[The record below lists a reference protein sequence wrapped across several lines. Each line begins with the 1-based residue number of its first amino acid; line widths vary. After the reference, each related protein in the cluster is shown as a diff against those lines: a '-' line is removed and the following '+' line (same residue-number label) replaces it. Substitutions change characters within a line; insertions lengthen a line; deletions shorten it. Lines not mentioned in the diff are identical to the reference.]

1 MGALLGKVASLFGY
15 LLNFIYVHVN
25 NYGLAIILFTIAVQ
39 IILLP
44 FFIKQQKTLIK
55 NSKIQAKLSE
65 LRDKYKNDQV
75 RLGQETMDL
84 YKKEH
89 MSPFSGCLGS
99 ILQIFIFI
107 AIFYLVRQPL
117 TYMEK
122 RSPEEIN
129 AYREKYEIAENNGYK
144 EIDIIREANARG
156 DNEISINMWF
166 LGLDLSN
173 VPTKNLTNWTV
184 YIIPGLYVVSSII
197 TMKITQAQT
206 GMYKKKKTEE
216 SEEVIDVTEVSDEP
230 ENNEENVEVEEAE
243 TLDEKTEEKSLVKV
257 KDKDKKDDEDDEDVA
272 QAMSKQMSIMMP
284 VMAVSIALVAPL
296 GLALYW
302 LVNNI
307 IQTVQRVVLNKI
319 YNKKEEE

>member
-1 MGALLGKVASLFGY
+1 MGALLAKVASLFGY

-25 NYGLAIILFTIAVQ
+25 NYGLAIILFSIAVQ

-55 NSKIQAKLSE
+55 NSKIQAKLAE

-84 YKKEH
+84 YKREK

-107 AIFYLVRQPL
+107 SIFYLVRQPL

-129 AYREKYEIAENNGYK
+129 SYREKYEIAENNGYK

-156 DNEISINMWF
+156 DSEISINMWF

-184 YIIPGLYVVSSII
+184 YIIPGLYVISSII
-197 TMKITQAQT
+197 SMKITQAQT
-206 GMYKKKKTEE
+206 GVNKKKDKNKEKDVIDITETTEE
-216 SEEVIDVTEVSDEP
+216 LEKDEKVDKEEVIEEKV
-230 ENNEENVEVEEAE
+230 EENS
-243 TLDEKTEEKSLVKV
+243 EEKALVKV
-257 KDKDKKDDEDDEDVA
+257 KNKKEEDEDDEDVA
-272 QAMSKQMSIMMP
+272 AAMSKQMSIMMP
-284 VMAVSIALVAPL
+284 IMAVSIALVAPL

-307 IQTVQRVVLNKI
+307 IQTIQRIILNKI
-319 YNKKEEE
+319 YKKEEE

>member
-1 MGALLGKVASLFGY
+1 MGKLLAFLAGIFGY
-15 LLNFIYVHVN
+15 LLNFIYIHVN

-55 NSKIQAKLSE
+55 NSRIQAKLAE

-84 YKKEH
+84 YKREK

-99 ILQIFIFI
+99 ILQIIIFI
-107 AIFYLVRQPL
+107 SIFYLVRQPL

-129 AYREKYEIAENNGYK
+129 SYRESYQISDNSAYK

-156 DNEISINMWF
+156 DEININMMF
-166 LGLDLSN
+166 LGVDLSN
-173 VPTKNLTNWTV
+173 IPTRNWTNWTV
-184 YIIPGLYVVSSII
+184 YIIPGLYVISSIVS
-197 TMKITQAQT
+197 MKITQAQA
-206 GMYKKKKTEE
+206 GLNKKKKLNEEKDVIEIKESKDEKIIKDEIIEDDTEE
-216 SEEVIDVTEVSDEP
+216 II
-230 ENNEENVEVEEAE
+230 EENK
-243 TLDEKTEEKSLVKV
+243 DEKALVKV
-257 KDKDKKDDEDDEDVA
+257 KNKKKNEEEDEEDMA
-272 QAMSKQMSIMMP
+272 EAMNKQMSIMMP

-307 IQTVQRVVLNKI
+307 IQTAQRIILNKI
-319 YNKKEEE
+319 YKKEEE